1 MKKYIFML
9 AVAGL
14 GLSAIATPPAKK
26 AADVTYN
33 VDASASTF
41 KWHATKVTGEH
52 YGVAKYS
59 KGSVVVN
66 GKSLKGAEIV
76 VDMTTIDATDLT
88 GEYHDKLVG
97 HLKSEDFFSVAKFNS
112 ATIKVKSATPIKGAA
127 AGGNNFTIVA
137 DLTIKGITQEI
148 TFPAIVLI
156 NANEVV
162 VNADIMVNRAKF
174 DVRYGSNSFFEGLG
188 DKAIADEFNVKV
200 RVVAKK

>member
-1 MKKYIFML
+1 MLML
-9 AVAGL
+9 AIAGL

-26 AADVTYN
+26 AADVSYS
-33 VDASASTF
+33 VDAAASTF

-52 YGVAKYS
+52 YGVAKFS
-59 KGSVVVN
+59 KGSVVVS

-76 VDMTTIDATDLT
+76 VDMNTIDATDLT

-97 HLKSEDFFSVAKFNS
+97 HLKSEDFFSVAKHNS
-112 ATIKVKSATPIKGAA
+112 ATIKVKSATPITGAA
-127 AGGNNFTIVA
+127 AGGNNYTIVA

-148 TFPAIVLI
+148 TFPAIVVI
-156 NANEVV
+156 NAKEVI
-162 VNADIMVNRAKF
+162 VNADLMVNRAKF
-174 DVRYGSNSFFEGLG
+174 DIRYGSNSFFEGLG